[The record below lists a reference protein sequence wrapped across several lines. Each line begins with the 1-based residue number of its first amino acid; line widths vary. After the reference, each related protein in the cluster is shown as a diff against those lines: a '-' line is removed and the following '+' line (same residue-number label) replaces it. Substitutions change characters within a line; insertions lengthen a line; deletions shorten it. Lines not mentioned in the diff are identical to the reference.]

1 MTEVHRTGA
10 IEDGPLEGPD
20 RERIP
25 VTKLAADPL
34 PKPPDRGRRSFEPW
48 LLGGGA
54 LLLLVGGLAFGASQ
68 LSAHN
73 RQVMAISGQQQ
84 NFVPNVRVAE
94 VRASDSTMVVSLPA
108 TTLAFA
114 AANIFARANGYIEK
128 RQVDIGD
135 HVKRAIC
142 WRRSR
147 PPNLIIRS
155 PKTKQ
160 RSVKTR
166 RRCSKRQRAGTWQA
180 SPTRGTAS

>member
-1 MTEVHRTGA
+1 MNEVHRTGA

-34 PKPPDRGRRSFEPW
+34 PLPPDGGWRSFERW

-68 LSAHN
+68 LRAQN

-94 VRASDSTMVVSLPA
+94 VRGSESTMVVSLPA

-135 HVKRAIC
+135 HVKAGDLLAQITA
-142 WRRSR
+142 
-147 PPNLIIRS
+147 PELDHQIAQNDATL
-155 PKTKQ
+155 
-160 RSVKTR
+160 
-166 RRCSKRQRAGTWQA
+166 RQN
-180 SPTRGTAS
+180 